1 LASQIVTHK
10 RKHNKYI
17 DRVAVDNGQLEIS
30 EVPLN
35 LPTKLEDG
43 IYPVYL
49 SADGCKIIIDIT
61 PFDGGFDVNGGY
73 RAWKKEVVKMRRDRK
88 KA

>member
-1 LASQIVTHK
+1 MATKIVTHK

-17 DRVAVDNGQLEIS
+17 DRVAVDNGLLEIGEAQPS
-30 EVPLN
+30 V
-35 LPTKLEDG
+35 PTKLEDG

-49 SADGCKIIIDIT
+49 SGDGCKIIIDIT

-73 RAWKKEVVKMRRDRK
+73 RAWKKEVVKMRQKGNR
-88 KA
+88 

>member
-1 LASQIVTHK
+1 MALHTVTHK

-17 DRVAVDNGQLEIS
+17 DRVAVDNGLLEMGEAQLN
-30 EVPLN
+30 V
-35 LPTKLEDG
+35 PTKLVDG

-49 SADGCKIIIDIT
+49 SGDGCKIIIDIT

-73 RAWKKEVVKMRRDRK
+73 RAWKKEVVKMRQKGNR
-88 KA
+88 